1 MASEVTWQSNPPEKL
16 LKERFH
22 ISTGFHPDQR
32 EIIEQLVQGR
42 RLLVIQ
48 RTGWGK
54 SLCYQVASLYY
65 PHLTLV
71 FSPLK
76 ALMRDQCQRCNA
88 VYAIPAA
95 IVSSEFSLEENRA
108 TLMQAVERR
117 FKVLFIAPER
127 LDNAD
132 WQSYVPQMS
141 ISMIVIDEAHCIST
155 WGHDFRPHYQRIVRL
170 LTALPKNIPVLA
182 LTATAN
188 RRVEDDALRQ
198 IGSGVQ
204 VVRGTMQRPNLY
216 LNVEQLHGDREKLAY
231 LTELLPRC
239 PGTGII
245 YTATR
250 HDAEMSAAFLRQQ
263 GIQAEYYHA
272 GREEHV
278 RQEIEQKLM
287 ANQYKVV
294 CATNALGMGID
305 KPDLRFIIHYQIP
318 GSPISYYQEI
328 GRAGRDGKVAWC
340 ILLYDPADLTIQ
352 EHFIQNAKPEG
363 KCYEIVLS
371 LLRKHPE
378 GLRESDVMRVT
389 GFSQNAVRSIFVDL
403 EDQGLI
409 RRDSKNPIYI
419 AIARLGQVDF
429 SAYDTVRLQKQHELS
444 DIQIYAQLRS
454 CYMEYLTT
462 YLGDQGGYQ
471 CRSCGQCRASNFPII
486 RLSERMLAAATH
498 FLEEE
503 FLPRIEK
510 RGTEKRPIHEA
521 GWSLSYHGI
530 TRIGRLVRVSKYEDA
545 GPFAQSLVS
554 RVVEVVR
561 TRYPLQAIDAV
572 VSVPPT
578 RSGMLVETFARQVA
592 IQLDLEYVSVLVK
605 VRQTQE
611 QKSLSNWLQ
620 KKDNVK
626 DAFTVRFPEQVAG
639 RTLLL
644 IDDIYDSGYMLR
656 EVGQTLMQAGA
667 RAVYP
672 LTITRTAHS
681 DDQ

>member
-1 MASEVTWQSNPPEKL
+1 MMTPAVTWQSNPPEKL
-16 LKERFH
+16 LKERFR
-22 ISTGFHPDQR
+22 ISTGFHPGQHD
-32 EIIEQLVQGR
+32 IIEQLVQGK

-54 SLCYQVASLYY
+54 SLCYQMASLYY

-76 ALMRDQCQRCNA
+76 ALMRDQCQRCNE
-88 VYAIPAA
+88 VYNISAA
-95 IVSSEFSLEENRA
+95 IVSSEFSQEENKA
-108 TLMQAVERR
+108 TLAQAVDGE
-117 FKVLFIAPER
+117 FKILFIAPER

-132 WQSYVPQMS
+132 WQNSVYQMR

-170 LTALPKNIPVLA
+170 LTALPKDIPVLA

-188 RRVEDDALRQ
+188 RRVEDDVLQQ
-198 IGSGVQ
+198 IGSGAQ

-216 LNVEQLHGDREKLAY
+216 LNVEYLQGDREKLAY
-231 LTELLPRC
+231 LAELLPLFT
-239 PGTGII
+239 GTGII
-245 YTATR
+245 YTATK
-250 HDAEMSAAFLRQQ
+250 HDAEMVASFLQQQ
-263 GIQAEYYHA
+263 GIRAEYYHA
-272 GREEHV
+272 GREEDV
-278 RQEIEQKLM
+278 RQDIEQKLM

-294 CATNALGMGID
+294 CSTNALGMGID
-305 KPDLRFIIHYQIP
+305 KADIRFIIHYQIP
-318 GSPISYYQEI
+318 GSPIHYYQEI

-340 ILLYDPADLTIQ
+340 FLLYDPSDLAIQ
-352 EHFIQNAKPEG
+352 EYFIRTAKPEG
-363 KCYEIVLS
+363 KCYESILS
-371 LLRKHPE
+371 LLRIMP
-378 GLRESDVMRVT
+378 
-389 GFSQNAVRSIFVDL
+389 
-403 EDQGLI
+403 QGLHDLM
-409 RRDSKNPIYI
+409 RATGYAQSVVQNVLTDLQEQRLVERNLKERNYTAVP
-419 AIARLGQVDF
+419 RLGQVDF
-429 SAYDTVRLQKQHELS
+429 SAYDTVREQKLRELS
-444 DIQIYAQLRS
+444 HIQDYAQLRD

-462 YLGDQGGYQ
+462 YLGDQDDYH
-471 CRSCGQCRASNFPII
+471 CRTCGQCRASNFPLI
-486 RLSERMLAAATH
+486 RLAERMLNAAKG

-521 GWSLSYHGI
+521 GWSLSYHGT
-530 TRIGRLVRVSKYEDA
+530 TRTGKLVRASKYEEA
-545 GPFAQSLVS
+545 GPFAQSLIS
-554 RVVEVVR
+554 RAIDVVR
-561 TRYPLQAIDAV
+561 TRYPLEAIDGI

-578 RSGMLVETFARQVA
+578 RSGMLVENFARQVA
-592 IQLDLEYVSVLVK
+592 DILGLEYLSVLAK

-620 KKDNVK
+620 KADNVK
-626 DAFTVRFPEQVAG
+626 NAFAVHFPEQIAD

-656 EVGQTLMQAGA
+656 EVGLTLMQAGA
-667 RAVYP
+667 QAVYP